1 MASLP
6 VMGLL
11 PSTIYARE
19 AFLHISFSAADLL
32 EIYVPFVRHTAID
45 VTDARKRAVTCATF
59 PRRPSLNG
67 VFLST
72 MRRSATVS
80 RVERAHYE
88 ATSHAVAKKA
98 LMDDRSQAYEEIIGP
113 IEDRMLRSIWRI
125 TRDAHDAEDAMQN
138 ALVTL
143 WKRWNQLRRHA
154 SPQALVLK
162 ICVDA
167 ALDVARRRV
176 RDRRKIESNDPA
188 SHPADGLRLPLE
200 ELANSELRREVLAAI
215 ARLSRR
221 QAVTVM
227 LRAFE
232 ELPYN
237 QIAAALGCTE
247 ATARKH
253 FGRACAQLRLALARH
268 QPNVSIGGSHDRSRR

>member
-1 MASLP
+1 MN
-6 VMGLL
+6 
-11 PSTIYARE
+11 
-19 AFLHISFSAADLL
+19 DQ
-32 EIYVPFVRHTAID
+32 
-45 VTDARKRAVTCATF
+45 
-59 PRRPSLNG
+59 
-67 VFLST
+67 
-72 MRRSATVS
+72 
-80 RVERAHYE
+80 
-88 ATSHAVAKKA
+88 
-98 LMDDRSQAYEEIIGP
+98 SQAYEEIIGP

-143 WKRWNQLRRHA
+143 WKRWNRVRRHA

-162 ICVDA
+162 MCVDA

-176 RDRRKIESNDPA
+176 RDRRNIESN
-188 SHPADGLRLPLE
+188 HPAYGLRLPLE
-200 ELANSELRREVLAAI
+200 ELANAELRREVLAAI

-253 FGRACAQLRLALARH
+253 FERACAQLRLALARH

>member
-1 MASLP
+1 
-6 VMGLL
+6 
-11 PSTIYARE
+11 
-19 AFLHISFSAADLL
+19 
-32 EIYVPFVRHTAID
+32 
-45 VTDARKRAVTCATF
+45 
-59 PRRPSLNG
+59 
-67 VFLST
+67 
-72 MRRSATVS
+72 
-80 RVERAHYE
+80 
-88 ATSHAVAKKA
+88 
-98 LMDDRSQAYEEIIGP
+98 MDDQSRAYEEIIGP
-113 IEDRMLRSIWRI
+113 IEDRMIRSIWRI

-143 WKRWNQLRRHA
+143 WKRWHRVQRHP

-176 RDRRKIESNDPA
+176 RDRRHIESNDPA
-188 SHPADGLRLPLE
+188 SHPAGGLPLPLE
-200 ELANSELRREVLAAI
+200 ELAHAELRREVLAAI
-215 ARLSRR
+215 SRLSRR

-237 QIAAALGCTE
+237 QVAAALGCTE

-253 FGRACAQLRLALARH
+253 FARACAQLRLALACH
-268 QPNVSIGGSHDRSRR
+268 QPNVSIGGSHDRSPR